1 MTAQAPD
8 RDRNPP
14 FLHHSEIPPALV
26 RSFPRTEG
34 EPSLPRLYRPE
45 EIAEA
50 LGCSAWWVKDRARRG
65 LIPHTRVGRA
75 YRFTAAHL
83 AEIVRLHEEH
93 PKRPLS
99 SAPVTSPP
107 VVRTRATQELR
118 PATAGTTARLK
129 ARPPRRTQ
137 YETAV

>member
-1 MTAQAPD
+1 M
-8 RDRNPP
+8 
-14 FLHHSEIPPALV
+14 PPALV
-26 RSFPRTEG
+26 RRFPGTEG
-34 EPSLPRLYRPE
+34 GAPLPCLYRPE

-83 AEIVRLHEEH
+83 AEIVRLHEER
-93 PKRPLS
+93 PKRSFS
-99 SAPVTSPP
+99 SAPAGPAVTSPP
-107 VVRTRATQELR
+107 AARTRAAQSSRPTMAATTGHLR
-118 PATAGTTARLK
+118 

-137 YETAV
+137 YETVV

>member
-1 MTAQAPD
+1 
-8 RDRNPP
+8 
-14 FLHHSEIPPALV
+14 LHHSDIPPALV
-26 RSFPRTEG
+26 RRLPGTEG
-34 EPSLPRLYRPE
+34 GAPLPRLYRPE

-83 AEIVRLHEEH
+83 AEIVRLHEER
-93 PKRPLS
+93 PKRSVS
-99 SAPVTSPP
+99 SAPASRAATSPP
-107 VVRTRATQELR
+107 AARTRAAR
-118 PATAGTTARLK
+118 PPEPTTAPTPGRLR

-137 YETAV
+137 YETVA

>member
-1 MTAQAPD
+1 M
-8 RDRNPP
+8 
-14 FLHHSEIPPALV
+14 PPALV
-26 RSFPRTEG
+26 RRLPVTEG
-34 EPSLPRLYRPE
+34 GAPLPRLYHPE

-83 AEIVRLHEEH
+83 AEIVRLHEEG
-93 PKRPLS
+93 PKRSAS
-99 SAPVTSPP
+99 SASASRAETSPP
-107 VVRTRATQELR
+107 AARTRAAR
-118 PATAGTTARLK
+118 PPGPTTASRPGRLR

-137 YETAV
+137 YETVA

>member
-1 MTAQAPD
+1 MRHLPG
-8 RDRNPP
+8 
-14 FLHHSEIPPALV
+14 
-26 RSFPRTEG
+26 TEG
-34 EPSLPRLYRPE
+34 GALLPRLYRPE

-83 AEIVRLHEEH
+83 AEIVRLHEER
-93 PKRPLS
+93 PKRS
-99 SAPVTSPP
+99 VRSASASRAATSPP
-107 VVRTRATQELR
+107 AARTRAAR
-118 PATAGTTARLK
+118 PPGPTTASTLGRLR

-137 YETAV
+137 